1 MTKDPIGDPNVLEKT
16 NLAKR
21 VKHIIDNK
29 MQFGGGKEEY
39 DMIYL
44 IVVIMMMVL

>member
-1 MTKDPIGDPNVLEKT
+1 MMKDPIGDPNVLEKI

-29 MQFGGGKEEY
+29 IDLEGTKRS
-39 DMIYL
+39 MI
-44 IVVIMMMVL
+44 